1 MEIEKASDLG
11 FCFGVRRAIK
21 LVEEAARKQG
31 PLQTLGPIVHN
42 RQVIEELKA
51 KGIEVA
57 PGLHAID
64 SETVA
69 IASHGI
75 APQVVDMLE
84 SRGLKVIDATCPL
97 VQRAQRAARRL
108 AAAGFF
114 VLVFGDSA
122 HSEVRGILGWA
133 GDNALAA
140 LEAPKLE
147 RLPRRVGVLS
157 QTTQSAANFARFL
170 QQLINSGIAS
180 LSELRIINTICEA
193 TTKRQQAALEL
204 AGRVDLMIVIGGRD
218 SANTRHL
225 AESCAAAG
233 VETHHVET
241 AAELDPAWLVNR
253 HRIGVTAGAST
264 PDWIID
270 EVITKLEEM
279 AKND

>member
-31 PLQTLGPIVHN
+31 SLQTLGPIVHN
-42 RQVIEELKA
+42 RQVVEGLETE
-51 KGIEVA
+51 GIEVA
-57 PGLHAID
+57 SGLHDID

-69 IASHGI
+69 ITSHGI
-75 APQVVDMLE
+75 APQVADMLE
-84 SRGLKVIDATCPL
+84 YRGLKVIDATCPL

-122 HSEVRGILGWA
+122 HPEVQGILGWA
-133 GDNALAA
+133 VGNALAA

-157 QTTQSAANFARFL
+157 QTTQSAAHFARFL
-170 QQLINSGIAS
+170 QQLITSGIAS
-180 LSELRIINTICEA
+180 LSELRIVNTICEA

-204 AGRVDLMIVIGGRD
+204 AGRVDLMIVIGGRH

-253 HRIGVTAGAST
+253 RRIGVTAGAST
-264 PDWIID
+264 PDRIID

-279 AKND
+279 AKN

>member
-1 MEIEKASDLG
+1 MEIEKAGDLG
-11 FCFGVRRAIK
+11 FCFGVRRAIEM
-21 LVEEAARKQG
+21 VEEAAQKQG

-42 RQVIEELKA
+42 RQVVEGLKA

-57 PGLHAID
+57 SGLHDID
-64 SETVA
+64 SEIVA
-69 IASHGI
+69 ITSHGM
-75 APQVVDMLE
+75 APQVVDMLK
-84 SRGLKVIDATCPL
+84 SRGLKLIDATCPL

-122 HSEVRGILGWA
+122 HPEVQGILGWA
-133 GDNALAA
+133 GDNALAT

-157 QTTQSAANFARFL
+157 QTTQSAAHFARFL
-170 QQLINSGIAS
+170 QQLITSGIAP
-180 LSELRIINTICEA
+180 LSELRIINTICEV
-193 TTKRQQAALEL
+193 TTRRQQEALEL
-204 AGRVDLMIVIGGRD
+204 GRRVDLMLVIGGRH

-225 AESCAAAG
+225 AESCVAAG

-253 HRIGVTAGAST
+253 RRIGVTAGAST
-264 PDWIID
+264 PEQLID
-270 EVITKLEEM
+270 EVIIKLEEM
-279 AKND
+279 AQN

>member
-1 MEIEKASDLG
+1 MEIEKAGDLG
-11 FCFGVRRAIK
+11 FCFGVRRAIEM
-21 LVEEAARKQG
+21 VEEAAQKQG

-42 RQVIEELKA
+42 RQVVEGLKA

-57 PGLHAID
+57 SGLHDID
-64 SETVA
+64 SEIVA
-69 IASHGI
+69 ITSHGM
-75 APQVVDMLE
+75 APQVVDMLK
-84 SRGLKVIDATCPL
+84 SRGLKLIDATCPL

-122 HSEVRGILGWA
+122 HPEVQGILGWA
-133 GDNALAA
+133 GDNALAT

-157 QTTQSAANFARFL
+157 QTTQSAAHFARFL
-170 QQLINSGIAS
+170 QQLITSGIAP
-180 LSELRIINTICEA
+180 LSELRIINTICEV
-193 TTKRQQAALEL
+193 TTRRQQAALEL
-204 AGRVDLMIVIGGRD
+204 ARRVDLMLVIGGRH

-225 AESCAAAG
+225 AESCVAAG

-253 HRIGVTAGAST
+253 RRIGVTAGAST
-264 PDWIID
+264 PEQLID
-270 EVITKLEEM
+270 EVIIKLEEM
-279 AKND
+279 AQN

>member
-1 MEIEKASDLG
+1 MEIEKAGDLG
-11 FCFGVRRAIK
+11 FCFGVRRAIQM
-21 LVEEAARKQG
+21 VEEAAQKQG

-42 RQVIEELKA
+42 RQVVEGLKA

-57 PGLHAID
+57 SGLPDID
-64 SETVA
+64 SEIVA
-69 IASHGI
+69 ITAHGI
-75 APQVVDMLE
+75 APQVVDMLK
-84 SRGLKVIDATCPL
+84 SRGLKLIDATCPL

-122 HSEVRGILGWA
+122 HAEVQGILGWA
-133 GDNALAA
+133 GDNALAT

-157 QTTQSAANFARFL
+157 QTTQSAAHFARFL
-170 QQLINSGIAS
+170 QQLITSGIAP
-180 LSELRIINTICEA
+180 LSELRIINTICEV
-193 TTKRQQAALEL
+193 TTRRQQSALDL
-204 AGRVDLMIVIGGRD
+204 ARRVDLMLVIGGRH

-225 AESCAAAG
+225 AESCVAAG

-264 PDWIID
+264 PDQVID
-270 EVITKLEEM
+270 EVISKLEEM
-279 AKND
+279 AQN

>member
-1 MEIEKASDLG
+1 MEIEKAGDLG
-11 FCFGVRRAIK
+11 FCFGVRRAIEM
-21 LVEEAARKQG
+21 VEEAAQKQG

-42 RQVIEELKA
+42 RQVVEGLKA

-57 PGLHAID
+57 SGLHDID
-64 SETVA
+64 SEIVA
-69 IASHGI
+69 ITSHGM
-75 APQVVDMLE
+75 APQVVDMLK
-84 SRGLKVIDATCPL
+84 SRGLKLIDATCPL

-122 HSEVRGILGWA
+122 HPEVQGILGWA
-133 GDNALAA
+133 GDNALAT

-157 QTTQSAANFARFL
+157 QTTQSAAHFARFL
-170 QQLINSGIAS
+170 QQLITSGIAP
-180 LSELRIINTICEA
+180 LSELRIINTICEV
-193 TTKRQQAALEL
+193 TTRRQQAALEL
-204 AGRVDLMIVIGGRD
+204 ARRVDLMLVIGGRH

-241 AAELDPAWLVNR
+241 VAELDPAWLVNR
-253 HRIGVTAGAST
+253 RRIGVTAGAST
-264 PDWIID
+264 PDQVID
-270 EVITKLEEM
+270 EVISRLEEM
-279 AKND
+279 AQN

>member
-1 MEIEKASDLG
+1 MEIEKAGDLG
-11 FCFGVRRAIK
+11 FCFGVRRAIEM
-21 LVEEAARKQG
+21 VEEAAQKQG

-42 RQVIEELKA
+42 RQVVEGLKA

-57 PGLHAID
+57 SGLHDID
-64 SETVA
+64 SEIVA
-69 IASHGI
+69 ITSHGM
-75 APQVVDMLE
+75 APQVVDMLK
-84 SRGLKVIDATCPL
+84 SRGLKLIDATCPL

-122 HSEVRGILGWA
+122 HPEVQGILGWA
-133 GDNALAA
+133 GDNALAT

-157 QTTQSAANFARFL
+157 QTTQSAAHFARFL
-170 QQLINSGIAS
+170 QQLITSGIAP
-180 LSELRIINTICEA
+180 LSELRIINTICEV
-193 TTKRQQAALEL
+193 TTRRQQAALEL
-204 AGRVDLMIVIGGRD
+204 ASGVDLMLVIGGRH

-225 AESCAAAG
+225 AESCVAAG

-253 HRIGVTAGAST
+253 RRIGVTAGAST
-264 PDWIID
+264 PEQLID
-270 EVITKLEEM
+270 EVIIKLEEM
-279 AKND
+279 AQN

>member
-1 MEIEKASDLG
+1 MEIEKAGELG
-11 FCFGVRRAIK
+11 FCFGVRRAIEI
-21 LVEEAARKQG
+21 VEEAARKQG
-31 PLQTLGPIVHN
+31 PLQTLGPVVHN
-42 RQVIEELKA
+42 RQVVEGLKA

-57 PGLHAID
+57 SGLHDID
-64 SETVA
+64 SEIVA
-69 IASHGI
+69 ITAHGI
-75 APQVVDMLE
+75 APQVVDMLK
-84 SRGLKVIDATCPL
+84 SRGLKLIDATCPL

-122 HSEVRGILGWA
+122 HPEVQGILGWA
-133 GDNALAA
+133 GDNALAT

-157 QTTQSAANFARFL
+157 QTTQSAAHFARFL

-180 LSELRIINTICEA
+180 LSELRIVNTICEA

-204 AGRVDLMIVIGGRD
+204 AGRVDLMIVIGGRH

-225 AESCAAAG
+225 AESCVAAG

-253 HRIGVTAGAST
+253 RRIGVTAGAST
-264 PDWIID
+264 PDRIID
-270 EVITKLEEM
+270 EVITRLEEM
-279 AKND
+279 TKN

>member
-1 MEIEKASDLG
+1 MEIEKAGDLG
-11 FCFGVRRAIK
+11 FCFGVRRAIEM
-21 LVEEAARKQG
+21 VEEAAQKQG

-42 RQVIEELKA
+42 RQVVEGLKA

-57 PGLHAID
+57 SGLHDID
-64 SETVA
+64 SEIVA
-69 IASHGI
+69 ITAHGI
-75 APQVVDMLE
+75 APQVVDRLK
-84 SRGLKVIDATCPL
+84 SRGLKLIDATCPL

-122 HSEVRGILGWA
+122 HAEVQGILGWA
-133 GDNALAA
+133 GDNALAT

-157 QTTQSAANFARFL
+157 QTTQSAAHFARFL
-170 QQLINSGIAS
+170 QQLITSGIAP
-180 LSELRIINTICEA
+180 LSELRIINTICEV
-193 TTKRQQAALEL
+193 TTRRQQAALEL
-204 AGRVDLMIVIGGRD
+204 ARRVDLMLVIGGRH

-225 AESCAAAG
+225 AESCVAAG

-241 AAELDPAWLVNR
+241 VAELDPAWLVNR

-264 PDWIID
+264 PEQLID
-270 EVITKLEEM
+270 EVIIKLEEM
-279 AKND
+279 AQN

>member
-11 FCFGVRRAIK
+11 FCFGVRRAIR

-42 RQVIEELKA
+42 RQVVEELET

-64 SETVA
+64 SERVA
-69 IASHGI
+69 ITSHGV
-75 APQVVDMLE
+75 APQVADMLK

-122 HSEVRGILGWA
+122 HSEVQGILGWA

-157 QTTQSAANFARFL
+157 QTTQSTAHFARFL

-180 LSELRIINTICEA
+180 LSELRIVNTICEA

-204 AGRVDLMIVIGGRD
+204 TGRVDLMIVIGGRH
-218 SANTRHL
+218 SANTSHL

-241 AAELDPAWLVNR
+241 AAELDPAWLINR
-253 HRIGVTAGAST
+253 RRIGVTAGAST
-264 PDWIID
+264 PDRIID

-279 AKND
+279 AKDD

>member
-42 RQVIEELKA
+42 RQVIEELET

-57 PGLHAID
+57 SGLHDID

-75 APQVVDMLE
+75 APQVADMLK

-122 HSEVRGILGWA
+122 HSEVQGILGWA

-147 RLPRRVGVLS
+147 SLPRRVGVLS
-157 QTTQSAANFARFL
+157 QTTQSAAHFARFL
-170 QQLINSGIAS
+170 QQLITSGIAS

-204 AGRVDLMIVIGGRD
+204 AGRVDLMIVIGGRH

-225 AESCAAAG
+225 AESCVAAG

-253 HRIGVTAGAST
+253 RRIGVTAGAST
-264 PDWIID
+264 PDQIID
-270 EVITKLEEM
+270 EVVTKLEEM